1 MTKKELLEQLDM
13 WLGRIEDGA
22 IFDDVEDDDVVNVR
36 SFLNGIADCIVD

>member
-13 WLGRIEDGA
+13 WLSRIEDGA
-22 IFDDVEDDDVVNVR
+22 IFDDIEDDDVVDVH